1 MDSSIKKIRI
11 KSIRQETPEAKTFFL
26 EYPDRSPIPY
36 QAGQFLTLIFPKAHG
51 AEARRSYSFC
61 TSPGVD
67 PTPAITVKR
76 ITNGEFSRPLIDHAL
91 PGDEFLTIGASGY
104 FNLPEDLTPFQ
115 QIIFLAAGSGITP
128 IFSLIKKLLLQP
140 EKHSPIPQSPNP
152 SIPQSPNPS
161 IPQSLTSIPP
171 RITLIYSNR
180 AEADTI
186 YYQALGDLQTAHAD
200 RFTIEF
206 LFSTSTDISKGRLSK
221 GLLEKLL
228 TKHVHGPIHK
238 VLFYLCGPF
247 DYMRMA
253 TIVLKTEGVLPAHIR
268 KENFSSVKPR
278 IILQPPD
285 QDAHTLSL
293 TLHGRH
299 YSFVTQHPESIL
311 QSAKRLGIG
320 IPFSCESGQCGT
332 CAATCKTGSVWMSNN
347 EVLTDNELAKGRV
360 LTCTGYA
367 VGGDVVLEI

>member
-1 MDSSIKKIRI
+1 MDSSIKKIRV

-26 EYPDRSPIPY
+26 EYTDNTPISY

-61 TSPGVD
+61 TTPGID
-67 PTPAITVKR
+67 PVPAITVKR
-76 ITNGEFSRPLIDHAL
+76 IPNGEFSRPLIDHAQ

-104 FNLPEDLTPFQ
+104 FNVPDDLTPFQ

-128 IFSLIKKLLLQP
+128 IYALIKLILAKP
-140 EKHSPIPQSPNP
+140 AGPKV
-152 SIPQSPNPS
+152 
-161 IPQSLTSIPP
+161 
-171 RITLIYSNR
+171 TLIYSNH
-180 AEADTI
+180 AEADTV
-186 YYQALGDLQTAHAD
+186 YYKALCDLEAAQAD

-228 TKHVHGPIHK
+228 VKHVHGPIHK

-268 KENFSSVKPR
+268 KENFSTVKPR
-278 IILQPPD
+278 IVLEPPD
-285 QDAHTLSL
+285 KDAHTISL
-293 TLHGRH
+293 TLRGKH
-299 YSFVTQHPESIL
+299 YNFVSQHPESIL

-320 IPFSCESGQCGT
+320 IPYSCESGQCGT

-347 EVLTDNELAKGRV
+347 EVLTDGELAKRRV
-360 LTCTGYA
+360 LTCTGFA
-367 VGGDVVLEI
+367 VGGDVELEV